1 MYDILLSGAKYA
13 QRNSKSFDVQRSRK
27 NIYKKC
33 IEMKKKGHAKLI

>member
-27 NIYKKC
+27 NIYKKKC
-33 IEMKKKGHAKLI
+33 IEMKKNVMQS